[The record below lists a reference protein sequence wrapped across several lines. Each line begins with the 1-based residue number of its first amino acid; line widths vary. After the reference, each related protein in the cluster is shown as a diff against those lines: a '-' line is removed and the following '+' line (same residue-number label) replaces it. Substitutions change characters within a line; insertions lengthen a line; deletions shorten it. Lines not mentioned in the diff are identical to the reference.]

1 MIGLGSDILILLGKK
16 RYIDSKYQNCYPY
29 EYKYKYKYLF
39 EYGDIYYSQCNS
51 ESELVIEPM
60 NTLIQDLIFYFWLNY
75 I

>member
-1 MIGLGSDILILLGKK
+1 MIGLGLDILILLGKK

-29 EYKYKYKYLF
+29 EYKYKYLF

-60 NTLIQDLIFYFWLNY
+60 NTLIHDLI
-75 I
+75 